1 MKMNKGNCY
10 EANFK
15 EMCLTNAINYGD
27 NWRLVHA
34 MREIMQGSEWFGG
47 HAFLLNVDTNEV
59 HDFSNGNHVVAN
71 KEDYYKEWNI
81 LEHGQQTYYE
91 YTKAEAW
98 KWATK
103 TEHYGCWELK
113 FEMWDTEGWNEYM
126 TTYGIPTHEPRRH
139 ALNLMSKRMEE
150 E

>member
-1 MKMNKGNCY
+1 MNKGNCY

-15 EMCLTNAINYGD
+15 EMCLTNAVNYGD

-47 HAFLLNVDTNEV
+47 HAFLLNIDTNEV
-59 HDFSNGNHVVAN
+59 HDFSNGKHVVAN

-81 LEHGQQTYYE
+81 LEHGQETYYE
-91 YTKAEAW
+91 YTKAQAW

-126 TTYGIPTHEPRRH
+126 TTYWIPTHEPRRH